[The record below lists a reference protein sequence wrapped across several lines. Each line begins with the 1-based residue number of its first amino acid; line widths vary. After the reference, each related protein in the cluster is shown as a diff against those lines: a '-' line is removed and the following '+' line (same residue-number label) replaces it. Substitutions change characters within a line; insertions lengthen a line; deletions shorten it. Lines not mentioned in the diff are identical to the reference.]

1 LESTV
6 SAGHWCSRS
15 TRVDACA
22 HQAKR
27 SAVDFPGQH
36 LAGDREDLCRSWVG
50 AWIDCERVR
59 CLKSAVFSFSVMV
72 SPESSLFLRRADT
85 FSHSRHSVLVAGFDF
100 ASDLF

>member
-1 LESTV
+1 VPSISLASI
-6 SAGHWCSRS
+6 SRE
-15 TRVDACA
+15 T
-22 HQAKR
+22 AKIF
-27 SAVDFPGQH
+27 A
-36 LAGDREDLCRSWVG
+36 ASWVG

-72 SPESSLFLRRADT
+72 SPESSLLLSRADT